1 MSKKFFLSS
10 FVLISAIFLTG
21 CSLKTTTPPII
32 TPTPTIISQSVK
44 ITYPC
49 LKDKTAFD
57 SLITSGNKVEFQ
69 SSSLGKMITSINGVA
84 QSDGKYWQ
92 YSIDDQYA
100 QVGADAYK
108 CKGGEIIS
116 WELK

>member
-1 MSKKFFLSS
+1 MSKKIFLSS
-10 FVLISAIFLTG
+10 LVLISAFFLTG
-21 CSLKTTTPPII
+21 CSLKTTTPTI
-32 TPTPTIISQSVK
+32 TPTPTIISESSHKV
-44 ITYPC
+44 TYTC

-57 SLITSGNKVEFQ
+57 SLTTSDNKVEFQ
-69 SSSLGKMITSINGVA
+69 SSSLGKMITSINGVV
-84 QSDGKYWQ
+84 QGDGKYWQ